1 MTKRR
6 TNRGS
11 RHNAR
16 RAFAAG
22 LVTLAA
28 LVAMMADGMDA
39 ARAQTAAAQQPVRN
53 SEIDHAT
60 NQWLALQRSN
70 TAAAPARPMLGAE
83 ANLAYQRY
91 LESFNSKIPDFYG
104 SSIGQATSGGSQGGL
119 APQN

>member
-1 MTKRR
+1 MTNQQ
-6 TNRGS
+6 TNRGKRRFAS
-11 RHNAR
+11 RAVV
-16 RAFAAG
+16 AALMALAAVAAG
-22 LVTLAA
+22 
-28 LVAMMADGMDA
+28 GMNA
-39 ARAQTAAAQQPVRN
+39 ARAQTQAAQPPVRN

-83 ANLAYQRY
+83 ANLAYKRY

-104 SSIGQATSGGSQGGL
+104 SSIGQASGGSSQGGL